1 MKPELTDEIQ
11 DFFAEQDARREYL
24 SSRLLPV
31 GCSTKRLVIEFVI
44 YTLLL
49 VALGYLLRAV
59 A

>member
-11 DFFAEQDARREYL
+11 AFFAEQDARREYL

-44 YTLLL
+44 YAL
-49 VALGYLLRAV
+49 VLIGLGYLLRGIA
-59 A
+59 